1 MGVQVT
7 KSVGELAKRLRSGSL
22 EPTMRRV
29 SKYLV
34 SSAVRKINGNIPPEN
49 APLTQEVKQGNKTL
63 RDNGQLMASIAPQN
77 GKDWAAAQTNKKQ
90 AKILQEGGTVTAKG
104 KSLAIPASYQTRL
117 LLRRYNAQ
125 KPRELIEAMKADGYS
140 VFRLKKEGGG
150 STNILLAKKKR
161 GEPFALFILKKSVKI
176 PARPFLYLDEADE
189 KFVTN
194 EIRKSVREI
203 LKGDTKK

>member
-1 MGVQVT
+1 MGAQVT
-7 KSVGELAKRLRSGSL
+7 KRVGEIAKRLKSGSL

-90 AKILQEGGTVTAKG
+90 AKILQEGGTITAKG

-117 LLRRYNAQ
+117 LMRRYNAQ

-176 PARPFLYLDEADE
+176 PARPYLYLDEADE

>member
-1 MGVQVT
+1 MGIQVT
-7 KSVGELAKRLRSGSL
+7 KSVGELSKRLRSGSL

-34 SSAVRKINGNIPPEN
+34 SSAVRKINSNIPPEN
-49 APLTQEVKQGNKTL
+49 APITQEVKQGNKTL
-63 RDNGQLMASIAPQN
+63 RDDGQLMASIAPQS

-117 LLRRYNAQ
+117 LMRRYNAQ

-176 PARPFLYLDEADE
+176 PARPYLYLDEADE

>member
-7 KSVGELAKRLRSGSL
+7 KSVGELAKRLSSGSL

-63 RDNGQLMASIAPQN
+63 RDNGQLMASIAPQS

-117 LLRRYNAQ
+117 LMRKYNAQ
-125 KPRELIEAMKADGYS
+125 KPRELIEAMKADGYN

-176 PARPFLYLDEADE
+176 PARPYLYLDEADE

-203 LKGDTKK
+203 LKGDSKK

>member
-7 KSVGELAKRLRSGSL
+7 KSVGELSKRLKSGSL

-117 LLRRYNAQ
+117 LMRRYNAQ

-150 STNILLAKKKR
+150 NTNILLAKKKR

-176 PARPFLYLDEADE
+176 PARPYLYLDEADE

>member
-34 SSAVRKINGNIPPEN
+34 SSAVRKISGNIPPEN

-90 AKILQEGGTVTAKG
+90 AKILQEGGTITAKG

-117 LLRRYNAQ
+117 LMRRYNAQ
-125 KPRELIEAMKADGYS
+125 KPWELIEAMKADGYS

-194 EIRKSVREI
+194 EVRKSVREI
-203 LKGDTKK
+203 LKGDKQK

>member
-7 KSVGELAKRLRSGSL
+7 KSVGELAKRLKSGSL

-90 AKILQEGGTVTAKG
+90 AKILQEGGTITAKG

-117 LLRRYNAQ
+117 LMRRYNAQ

-203 LKGDTKK
+203 LKGDGKK

>member
-1 MGVQVT
+1 M
-7 KSVGELAKRLRSGSL
+7 
-22 EPTMRRV
+22 
-29 SKYLV
+29 
-34 SSAVRKINGNIPPEN
+34 
-49 APLTQEVKQGNKTL
+49 
-63 RDNGQLMASIAPQN
+63 
-77 GKDWAAAQTNKKQ
+77 
-90 AKILQEGGTVTAKG
+90 QEGGTVTAKG

-117 LLRRYNAQ
+117 LMRKYNAQ

-176 PARPFLYLDEADE
+176 PARPYLYLDEADE

>member
-7 KSVGELAKRLRSGSL
+7 KSVGELSKRLKSGSL

-117 LLRRYNAQ
+117 LMRKYNAQ

-161 GEPFALFILKKSVKI
+161 GEPFALFILKKSVRI

-203 LKGDTKK
+203 LKGDGKK

>member
-7 KSVGELAKRLRSGSL
+7 KSVGALAKRLKSGSL

-34 SSAVRKINGNIPPEN
+34 SSAVGKINRGIAPEN

-63 RDNGQLMASIAPQN
+63 RDNGQLMASIAPQC
-77 GKDWAAAQTNKKQ
+77 GRDWAAAQTNKKQ
-90 AKILQEGGTVTAKG
+90 AKILQEGGEIQGKG
-104 KSLAIPASYQTRL
+104 KGLWLPASAETRRL
-117 LLRRYNAQ
+117 MRKYNAQ
-125 KPRELIEAMKADGYS
+125 KPGELIDAMKADGYS
-140 VFRLKKEGGG
+140 FFRTGKVFCARKKGG
-150 STNILLAKKKR
+150 K
-161 GEPFALFILKKSVKI
+161 PFALFVIKQSVKI

-194 EIRKSVREI
+194 EIRKSVRDM
-203 LKGDTKK
+203 LKGGGKK

>member
-7 KSVGELAKRLRSGSL
+7 KSVGELAKRLKSGSL

-49 APLTQEVKQGNKTL
+49 APITQEVKQGNKTL
-63 RDNGQLMASIAPQN
+63 RDDGQLMASIAPQN

-117 LLRRYNAQ
+117 LMRRYNAQ
-125 KPRELIEAMKADGYS
+125 KPRELIEAMKADGYN

>member
-7 KSVGELAKRLRSGSL
+7 KSVGELSKRLKSGSL

-90 AKILQEGGTVTAKG
+90 AKILQEGGTITAKG

-117 LLRRYNAQ
+117 LMRRYNAQ

-203 LKGDTKK
+203 LKGGTKK

>member
-90 AKILQEGGTVTAKG
+90 AKILQEGGTITAKG

-117 LLRRYNAQ
+117 LMRRYNAQ

-176 PARPFLYLDEADE
+176 PARPYLYLDEADE

>member
-1 MGVQVT
+1 M
-7 KSVGELAKRLRSGSL
+7 
-22 EPTMRRV
+22 
-29 SKYLV
+29 
-34 SSAVRKINGNIPPEN
+34 
-49 APLTQEVKQGNKTL
+49 
-63 RDNGQLMASIAPQN
+63 
-77 GKDWAAAQTNKKQ
+77 
-90 AKILQEGGTVTAKG
+90 
-104 KSLAIPASYQTRL
+104 
-117 LLRRYNAQ
+117 RRYNAQ
-125 KPRELIEAMKADGYS
+125 KPWELIEAMKADGYS

-176 PARPFLYLDEADE
+176 PARPYLYLDEADE